1 MAREERAFNLW
12 FRSWEFTVL
21 FLLQGSKLAWHLFS
35 CCSFGP
41 RELWDIIYSKEG
53 KGVIEYLTVCRFWAR
68 GTKTQQWVKS
78 ALLPRPLQASG
89 GCWPEDGE
97 MQQAVLG
104 GHRQYAEGTEKPWR
118 EELPTAARGKAFII
132 KMTCFNCRN
141 QRICLSGESFLRFTH
156 TYVGTEPWY
165 LYFLQTSPTRM
176 ALYFGLV
183 FCGLHGRVRSKS
195 FLIDYLRSLK
205 YRIKLFIVT
214 WVTAAKFWKQPR
226 RPLWGEWGETRWDYG
241 LYRRRD
247 RTGNHLVR

>member
-1 MAREERAFNLW
+1 M
-12 FRSWEFTVL
+12 
-21 FLLQGSKLAWHLFS
+21 GYHLFKGGKRRYWVLNCVQVLS
-35 CCSFGP
+35 KGN
-41 RELWDIIYSKEG
+41 EDTTMSKECLAP
-53 KGVIEYLTVCRFWAR
+53 KAPTSQRRVLTWGRRNA
-68 GTKTQQWVKS
+68 
-78 ALLPRPLQASG
+78 AS
-89 GCWPEDGE
+89 CF
-97 MQQAVLG
+97 G

-132 KMTCFNCRN
+132 KMTCFDCRN

-156 TYVGTEPWY
+156 TYVGTEPWH

-176 ALYFGLV
+176 ALYFGLL

-205 YRIKLFIVT
+205 YRIKLFTVT

-226 RPLWGEWGETRWDYG
+226 RPLWGEWGETRC
-241 LYRRRD
+241 YRKRD